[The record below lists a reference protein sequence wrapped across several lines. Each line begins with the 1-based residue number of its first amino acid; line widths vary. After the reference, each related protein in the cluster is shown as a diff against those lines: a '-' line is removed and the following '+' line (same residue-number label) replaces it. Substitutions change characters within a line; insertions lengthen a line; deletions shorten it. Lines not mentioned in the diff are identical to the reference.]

1 MFEGRWVTSFLL
13 GGIIRNLIINIKKKE
28 MLTVIHQLCC
38 FLGRPVKV
46 NSPSDGIDFLYL
58 KKENY
63 SLTVMD
69 IPGQVQ

>member
-1 MFEGRWVTSFLL
+1 
-13 GGIIRNLIINIKKKE
+13 
-28 MLTVIHQLCC
+28 MLAATHQLRC

-69 IPGQVQ
+69 IPGQVQQYYELLGHS